1 MKIVREFLIILF
13 ITCIGEVL
21 HYLLPL
27 PVPASIYGLVL
38 MLVLLSI
45 HVIPLD
51 AVEKSGDFLV
61 EVMPVMFIPAGVG
74 LLVSWA
80 DLKSILIPVLVI
92 TPVVTLIV
100 MIVTGKVSDRIL
112 KFTEK
117 ESEVGEKIR
126 G

>member
-92 TPVVTLIV
+92 TPGVTLIV

>member
-92 TPVVTLIV
+92 TPGVTLIV

-117 ESEVGEKIR
+117 ESEVGEKTR